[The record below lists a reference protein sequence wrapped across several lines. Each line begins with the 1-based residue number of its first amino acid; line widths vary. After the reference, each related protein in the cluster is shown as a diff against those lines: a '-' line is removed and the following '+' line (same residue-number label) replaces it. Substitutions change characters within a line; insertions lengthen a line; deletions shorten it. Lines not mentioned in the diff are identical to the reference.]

1 MSKIICDVCG
11 SAYSDTAS
19 QCPIC
24 GTARRDA
31 TPTVSDASEAAAGS
45 GYTYV
50 RGGRFS
56 HANVRRH
63 NSGKQLDRR
72 PAERAAELPTK
83 PEKPDM
89 PELSAEPKRESPP
102 PVQEPTRQIPPLRP
116 EKPAPEAPAP
126 VEKPAPKPVERRE
139 PRREAEP
146 SQKEMENEQKTNMVL
161 LIVVLILLVAVIFV
175 GVYVVRNYRDLFPT
189 ETDPST
195 PSATNPYIGDVRIP
209 CTAITLPQLEA
220 ITYDGTPVKLDVVF
234 APAGT
239 TDEKLFASDDP
250 ETASVDENGYVT
262 VHRDGQV
269 TITVTCGDQTAE
281 LTVACTVVKTT
292 DPTPSD
298 PTEPQGELKFVNAS
312 GKVATDVTFTKY
324 GEEYQLYGGDIDAS
338 LVTFTSSA
346 PDVVTVDENGKIK
359 VVGKGIAVITAQCGK
374 QTVECKV
381 ICSNVKLPVATSY
394 KIRFSS
400 SSDPTKGDVTI
411 KVGEKQTIYLMDA
424 ETDAPVSGL
433 VWYTSMDA
441 YISWE
446 QTTTGV
452 RITGTEPSGRDWV
465 RVMCDYEGV
474 TYTCI
479 VRVREAPE
487 E

>member
-31 TPTVSDASEAAAGS
+31 SPTVSNASEDAAGN

-72 PAERAAELPTK
+72 PAERTAEQTV
-83 PEKPDM
+83 KPDM
-89 PELSAEPKRESPP
+89 PELSVEPKKEASL

-116 EKPAPEAPAP
+116 EKPASEAPAQA
-126 VEKPAPKPVERRE
+126 EKPVPKPTERRE
-139 PRREAEP
+139 PPRREAEP
-146 SQKEMENEQKTNMVL
+146 SPKEMENEQKTNMVL

-175 GVYVVRNYRDLFPT
+175 GIYVVRNYRDLFPEGT
-189 ETDPST
+189 NPST
-195 PSATNPYIGDVRIP
+195 PSTTDSYIGDVRIP
-209 CTAITLPQLEA
+209 CTAITLPQTEA
-220 ITYDGTPVKLDVVF
+220 IVYDGTPIKLEVTV

-239 TDEKLFASDDP
+239 TDELLFVSDDP

-269 TITVTCGDQTAE
+269 TFTLTCGDQTAE
-281 LTVACTVVKTT
+281 LTVVCTVVKPT

-298 PTEPQGELKFVNAS
+298 PTAPQGELKFVNAS
-312 GKVATDVTFTKY
+312 GKVATDVTFTQY

-359 VVGKGIAVITAQCGK
+359 VVGKGTAVITAQCGGQK
-374 QTVECKV
+374 VECKV
-381 ICSNVKLPVATSY
+381 ICSNVKLPVQTSY
-394 KIRFSS
+394 KIRFST